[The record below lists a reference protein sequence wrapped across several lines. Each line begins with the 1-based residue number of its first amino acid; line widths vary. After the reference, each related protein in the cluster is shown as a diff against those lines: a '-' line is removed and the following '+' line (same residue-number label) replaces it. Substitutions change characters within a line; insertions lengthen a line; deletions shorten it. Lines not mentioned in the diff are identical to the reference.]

1 MKYFKL
7 FFLFFCLSF
16 VAIDFI
22 QTQLEARPGG
32 GSSYRSSSS
41 GSSRS
46 SSSSSRS
53 SSSSYR
59 SSGSSYS
66 GGGGGGGELSP
77 EAGFAIG
84 TIILLIF
91 SVLIFFAVF
100 PENAFRFS
108 EWSLGKFGAF
118 VFSML
123 LLLLAAYLLLKSG
136 ALLSIVGFFFVVF
149 PFVLFFYGFK
159 KLFGTRETI
168 YIAKGKA

>member
-32 GSSYRSSSS
+32 GSSYRSS
-41 GSSRS
+41 GSSSRGS
-46 SSSSSRS
+46 SSSYRS

-59 SSGSSYS
+59 SSGSSY

-91 SVLIFFAVF
+91 SALIFFAMF
-100 PENAFRFS
+100 PENIFRSS
-108 EWSLGKFGAF
+108 EWSFGKFAAF
-118 VFSML
+118 IFSLL

-149 PFVLFFYGFK
+149 PFVLVFYGFK